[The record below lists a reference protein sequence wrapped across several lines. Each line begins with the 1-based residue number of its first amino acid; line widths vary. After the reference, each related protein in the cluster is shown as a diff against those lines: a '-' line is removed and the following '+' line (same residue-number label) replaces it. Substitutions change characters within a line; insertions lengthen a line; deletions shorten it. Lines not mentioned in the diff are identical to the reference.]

1 MPRHAT
7 PRHATS
13 FFYDFLG
20 RVTDP
25 PLRANWW
32 VAVLRVVILLIVVYG
47 VTPSAFATF
56 DISKAGD
63 LTATDFDELGFDTTG
78 LVGYW
83 QLNGNAHDSSG
94 HHVDGTIYGAT
105 ATTDRFGVANGAL
118 SFNGSSQYV
127 SVADTASLRVGP
139 NVTIAMWIFP
149 VGGGGL
155 ICKAATT
162 TTDKTILL
170 EWVGGTNRA
179 HSELRCNPSAYPYAY
194 SKNNSFLQ
202 NQWSHLVWVATVGLS
217 GGAGD
222 FKFYINGVDQ
232 TNTGAFVSNSYAVGK
247 SLYYSTLDWNFGRM
261 NAYAVPRGYLNGRI
275 DEVKIFNRALTA
287 TEILSMY
294 NHEKGKFS
302 VGKDGK
308 AKAVSFVEDPALP
321 VQMRSKK
328 QSLTVK
334 GHLIQN

>member
-1 MPRHAT
+1 MTATPRHATPRHAT

-25 PLRANWW
+25 LRANWW
-32 VAVLRVVILLIVVYG
+32 VAILRVVILLIVVYG
-47 VTPSAFATF
+47 MMPSAFAAF

-94 HHVDGTIYGAT
+94 HGNNGTIYGAA
-105 ATTDRFGVANGAL
+105 ATTDRFGVANGAM
-118 SFNGSSQYV
+118 SFNGNGDYV
-127 SVADTASLRVGP
+127 DFGSRASLIISDAFTISFWINDAGSAGKNRFIINKGSPDVTSSDLDVYRGWLDGQYRIKIRTITAVAYTVYVDAP
-139 NVTIAMWIFP
+139 INVWTSITFTFDS
-149 VGGGGL
+149 GNNTLTSYKDGQF
-155 ICKAATT
+155 KAVTATT
-162 TTDKTILL
+162 SKLH
-170 EWVGGTNRA
+170 TN
-179 HSELRCNPSAYPYAY
+179 AYPLLIGDSYLPFNY
-194 SKNNSFLQ
+194 KPLQ
-202 NQWSHLVWVATVGLS
+202 GS
-217 GGAGD
+217 
-222 FKFYINGVDQ
+222 
-232 TNTGAFVSNSYAVGK
+232 
-247 SLYYSTLDWNFGRM
+247 
-261 NAYAVPRGYLNGRI
+261 I

-328 QSLTVK
+328 KSLTVK
-334 GHLIQN
+334 GHLIQQ